1 MTVTFGM
8 RAKGTGSQ
16 VAFLDEAQPVS
27 PYHQEEQRDPA
38 CQQLVSCT
46 ADTDRDLGFMTM
58 AFPL

>member
-1 MTVTFGM
+1 M

-16 VAFLDEAQPVS
+16 EAFLDEAQPPS
-27 PYHQEEQRDPA
+27 HQEEQRDPA